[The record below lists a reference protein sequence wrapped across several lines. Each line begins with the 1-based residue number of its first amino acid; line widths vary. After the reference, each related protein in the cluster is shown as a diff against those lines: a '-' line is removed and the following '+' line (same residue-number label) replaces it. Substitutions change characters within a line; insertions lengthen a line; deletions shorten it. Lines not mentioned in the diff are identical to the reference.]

1 MSILQKIIDSLESVK
16 DPEIPV
22 ISILD
27 LGIVRKII
35 LITQN
40 TVINIAIENIDEYLA
55 KANNLEIA
63 TIQKI
68 ELAITPTYSGCP
80 AMNMIAAQIH
90 VAMLAIGFP
99 NATITNILQPAWTT
113 DWLGEKAKTQLK
125 AYGIAPP
132 VAEARLQKMLFETP
146 SVTCPFCDSVHT
158 EMLAEFGSTSCK
170 SLYRCKSCLEPFDY
184 FKCH

>member
-27 LGIVRKII
+27 LGIVRKIV
-35 LITQN
+35 LTTHN
-40 TVINIAIENIDEYLA
+40 TVTNIDIENIDEYLA
-55 KANNLEIA
+55 EANIFEKEI
-63 TIQKI
+63 IQKI

-90 VAMLAIGFP
+90 VAMLAIGFS
-99 NATITNILQPAWTT
+99 NTMITNVLQPAWTT
-113 DWLGEKAKTQLK
+113 DWLSEKAKTQLK
-125 AYGIAPP
+125 TYGIAPP
-132 VAEARLQKMLFETP
+132 VAKARLQKMLFETP

>member
-1 MSILQKIIDSLESVK
+1 MSILQKIIDTLETVK

-22 ISILD
+22 LSILD

-35 LITQN
+35 LTTDN
-40 TVINIAIENIDEYLA
+40 TIINIPIENIDEYLLQT
-55 KANNLEIA
+55 NITDIS
-63 TIQKI
+63 TIKKI

-90 VAMLAIGFP
+90 VALLSIGFP
-99 NATITNILQPAWTT
+99 NTKITNTLHPAWTT
-113 DWLGEKAKTQLK
+113 DWLTARGKMQLK
-125 AYGIAPP
+125 SYGIAPP
-132 VAEARLQKMLFETP
+132 VAKARLQKLLFDTP
-146 SVTCPFCDSVHT
+146 SVPCPFCDSTHT